1 MKRNVLII
9 EDNEACRNALAEI
22 TQECE
27 SAGAVFCVDNCAEA
41 YRYAIEEEIHLFVVD
56 IVLEPSK
63 SGDVSGMIFA
73 DKIRKMEQY
82 QYTPIIFVTSLVDE
96 KLFAYQNLYCSSY
109 IEKPID
115 FVRVKHEISRALGQP
130 VRGESEIK
138 FYYYRKDG
146 VIYRLETDKIICIE
160 SVHRQL
166 TAYTTEQEARMPY
179 KTLKKVMR
187 ELPQSYFIQC
197 SKSMIVNR
205 KYIDNI
211 DNTNCYLTM
220 KDGRKI
226 EIGSS
231 RRKRF
236 LDEL

>member
-1 MKRNVLII
+1 M
-9 EDNEACRNALAEI
+9 
-22 TQECE
+22 
-27 SAGAVFCVDNCAEA
+27 
-41 YRYAIEEEIHLFVVD
+41 
-56 IVLEPSK
+56 
-63 SGDVSGMIFA
+63 
-73 DKIRKMEQY
+73 
-82 QYTPIIFVTSLVDE
+82 
-96 KLFAYQNLYCSSY
+96 
-109 IEKPID
+109 
-115 FVRVKHEISRALGQP
+115 
-130 VRGESEIK
+130 RGESEIK

-146 VIYRLETDKIICIE
+146 VIYSLETDKIICIE
-160 SVHRQL
+160 SVRRRL
-166 TAYTTEQEARMPY
+166 TAYTTEQKAQMPY
-179 KTLKKVMR
+179 KTLKKVMC

-231 RRKRF
+231 WRKRF